1 MYTGP
6 NPFGQEDPL
15 PTSSLA
21 KIGCCLA
28 LLGAAAVWAQ
38 QPAAGGR
45 DGSLLEEIRAHHSGV
60 AVWWLG
66 HDGWLIKS
74 GDTLIGT
81 DLVLEEPNRIFPTPI
96 SSADLAKELDI
107 SFITHGHGDHFHRA
121 TSKALFEQGHCKFVI
136 PKSCVDIASKLGIAG
151 ARVRVATP
159 REEPFEMEG
168 VRIQPIRALHGNPK
182 FAVHFQANLED
193 CGYVITIGGKSFL
206 QPGDSVLLED
216 HLFLK
221 HVDVLFVSPTEHDMY
236 IDRSVILINELQPD
250 YILPQHRDTYIET
263 PQNRY
268 WTHGY
273 VGEVFNLLSKPLQ
286 QRYKV
291 VQPGERLLI
300 E

>member
-1 MYTGP
+1 MRR
-6 NPFGQEDPL
+6 L
-15 PTSSLA
+15 VKLV
-21 KIGCCLA
+21 CLT
-28 LLGAAAVWAQ
+28 LLVFAAAYGQQ
-38 QPAAGGR
+38 QPAPGAAGR
-45 DGSLLEEIRAHHSGV
+45 NLLDEIRAHRSGV

-81 DLVLEEPNRIFPTPI
+81 DLVLEEPDRMFPPPI
-96 SSADLAKELDI
+96 SSADLATELDI

-121 TSKALFEQGHCKFVI
+121 TSKALFEQGHCTFVV
-136 PKSCVDIASKLGIAG
+136 PKSCVEIARKLEIADT
-151 ARVRVATP
+151 RMRVATP
-159 REEPFEMEG
+159 REEPFELDG
-168 VRIQPIRALHGNPK
+168 VRIQPIRAIHGNPK
-182 FAVHFQANLED
+182 FAVHAQANLED
-193 CGYVITIGGKSFL
+193 CGYVITIGGKTFL

-221 HVDVLFVSPTEHDMY
+221 HVDVLFFSPTEHNMY
-236 IDRSVILINELQPD
+236 IDRSVILINTLEPD

-273 VGEVFNLLSKPLQ
+273 PGEVFNLLSKPMQ
-286 QRYKV
+286 ERYRILK
-291 VQPGERLLI
+291 PGERLLI

>member
-1 MYTGP
+1 M
-6 NPFGQEDPL
+6 
-15 PTSSLA
+15 LA
-21 KIGCCLA
+21 NLVVM
-28 LLGAAAVWAQ
+28 LLAAVVASNGQ
-38 QPAAGGR
+38 QAASA
-45 DGSLLEEIRAHHSGV
+45 GSSPRLIEQIRAHRSGV

-74 GDTLIGT
+74 GDTLVGT

-96 SSADLAKELDI
+96 SSAELASELDI

-121 TSKALFEQGHCKFVI
+121 TSKALFEQGHCTFVI
-136 PKSCVDIASKLGIAG
+136 PKSTADIASKLEISE
-151 ARVRVATP
+151 ARIRVATP
-159 REEPFEMEG
+159 REEPFEMAG

-182 FAVHFQANLED
+182 FAVHAQANLED
-193 CGYVITIGGKSFL
+193 CGYVLTIGGKTFL

-221 HVDVLFVSPTEHDMY
+221 HVDVLFFSPTEHNMW

-250 YILPQHRDTYIET
+250 YIFPQHRDTYIET
-263 PQNRY
+263 QQNRY

-273 VGEVFNLLSKPLQ
+273 PGEVFTLLSKPLQ
-286 QRYKV
+286 ERYRIFK
-291 VQPGERLLI
+291 PGEMVVI

>member
-1 MYTGP
+1 MRLSAQK
-6 NPFGQEDPL
+6 FGGLVGVPL
-15 PTSSLA
+15 LIA
-21 KIGCCLA
+21 I
-28 LLGAAAVWAQ
+28 AAAQGQ
-38 QPAAGGR
+38 QDPAPNAASR
-45 DGSLLEEIRAHHSGV
+45 NLLEEIRAHRSGV

-66 HDGWLIKS
+66 HNGWLIKS

-81 DLVLEEPNRIFPTPI
+81 DLVLEEPNRLFPSPI
-96 SSADLAKELDI
+96 SSVELATELDV

-121 TSKALFEQGHCKFVI
+121 TSKALFEQGRCTFVI
-136 PKSCVDIASKLGIAG
+136 PRSCVEIARKLEIAD

-159 REEPFEMEG
+159 REEPFELAG

-182 FAVHFQANLED
+182 FAVHAQANLED
-193 CGYVITIGGKSFL
+193 CGYVITIGGKTFL

-221 HVDVLFVSPTEHDMY
+221 HVDVLFFSPTEHNMQ

-250 YILPQHRDTYIET
+250 YILPQHRNTYIET

-273 VGEVFNLLSKPLQ
+273 PGEVFTLLSKPLQ
-286 QRYKV
+286 ERYKV
-291 VQPGERLLI
+291 MQPGERLTI
-300 E
+300 Q